1 MHLSDKIFCNKEIN
15 MYLCAVNNT
24 KPIIMSRQERQQSAT
39 GIYHVMLRG
48 INKQWIMSARLCR
61 FALQRTA
68 FYGKFQTNYA
78 I

>member
-1 MHLSDKIFCNKEIN
+1 

-39 GIYHVMLRG
+39 GIYDVMLRG

-61 FALQRTA
+61 FALQRTVP
-68 FYGKFQTNYA
+68 KFVGSIYLLT
-78 I
+78 